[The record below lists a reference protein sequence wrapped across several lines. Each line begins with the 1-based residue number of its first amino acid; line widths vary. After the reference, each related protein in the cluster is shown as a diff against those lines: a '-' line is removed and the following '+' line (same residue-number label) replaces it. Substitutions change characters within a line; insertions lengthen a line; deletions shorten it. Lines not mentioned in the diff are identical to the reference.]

1 MKPHKTAVRPQRNGF
16 SLIEVLVAVAV
27 VSVGIMGLA
36 LTYGDGVKTATGAQ
50 FGYVAQ
56 KKAEEAMEAIF
67 TARDTKILKWA
78 DIQNVSN
85 GGVFMDGP
93 QPMLVPGPDGLV
105 GTQSDLGSAPEVYTV
120 NAGPDGVLGTA
131 DDVTYPLSFM
141 TRTIQITN
149 IQNEPNLRMI
159 TVTINYTV
167 QGRGGQY
174 VLVTYVSAFA

>member
-1 MKPHKTAVRPQRNGF
+1 M
-16 SLIEVLVAVAV
+16 
-27 VSVGIMGLA
+27 
-36 LTYGDGVKTATGAQ
+36 
-50 FGYVAQ
+50 
-56 KKAEEAMEAIF
+56 
-67 TARDTKILKWA
+67 
-78 DIQNVSN
+78 
-85 GGVFMDGP
+85 
-93 QPMLVPGPDGLV
+93 
-105 GTQSDLGSAPEVYTV
+105 APEVYTV